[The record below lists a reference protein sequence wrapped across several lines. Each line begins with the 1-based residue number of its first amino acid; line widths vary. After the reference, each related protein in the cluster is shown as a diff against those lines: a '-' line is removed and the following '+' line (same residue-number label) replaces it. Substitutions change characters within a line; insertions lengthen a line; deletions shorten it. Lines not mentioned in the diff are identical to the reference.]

1 MRIALGARAAGTV
14 GGMFRAR
21 AGRSGRAEPPLRGDE
36 DLTQLAVRA
45 AAGDRAAEEAFVA
58 RTMDDV
64 WRYCR
69 HLMGPAHADDATQAA
84 YLRALRSLGSFRG
97 ESSARTWLIG
107 VARNTCLDLR
117 RTLARQARLSQHV
130 QAQPQA
136 VADDLHADHLPTE
149 LDDLLAALAPERR
162 EAFVLTQLLGFPYD
176 AAAELVGVPVG
187 TIRSRVARGRADL
200 LALVEAPDVASTDA
214 SSASGTGPN

>member
-1 MRIALGARAAGTV
+1 MLR
-14 GGMFRAR
+14 
-21 AGRSGRAEPPLRGDE
+21 GRTGRPVRSNPPVRGDE

-45 AAGDRAAEEAFVA
+45 AAGERAAEEAFVA

-69 HLMGPAHADDATQAA
+69 HLVGPEHADDATQAA

-97 ESSARTWLIG
+97 ESSAKTWLIG

-117 RTLARQARLSQHV
+117 RTLARRNRLDERL
-130 QAQPQA
+130 QAQPLP
-136 VADDLHADHLPTE
+136 VGGDLHAEQLPAE
-149 LDDLLAALAPERR
+149 RDELLAELAPERR

-176 AAAELVGVPVG
+176 AAAEVVGVPIG
-187 TIRSRVARGRADL
+187 TIRSRVARARGDL
-200 LALVEAPDVASTDA
+200 VALVAGPDGLDA
-214 SSASGTGPN
+214 TGTTSV

>member
-1 MRIALGARAAGTV
+1 
-14 GGMFRAR
+14 MFRGR
-21 AGRSGRAEPPLRGDE
+21 AGRAARSNPPIRGDE

-69 HLMGPAHADDATQAA
+69 HLVGPEHADDATQAA

-97 ESSARTWLIG
+97 ESSAKTWMIG

-117 RTLARQARLSQHV
+117 RTLARRSRLDERI
-130 QAQPQA
+130 QAQPL
-136 VADDLHADHLPTE
+136 VLADDLHAEQLPAE
-149 LDDLLAALAPERR
+149 LDELLATLTADRR

-176 AAAELVGVPVG
+176 AAAEVIGVPIG
-187 TIRSRVARGRADL
+187 TIRSRVARARGDL
-200 LALVEAPDVASTDA
+200 LALVDHDERGAEST
-214 SSASGTGPN
+214 GTD

>member
-1 MRIALGARAAGTV
+1 MPRGRGGRPAR
-14 GGMFRAR
+14 
-21 AGRSGRAEPPLRGDE
+21 SNPPIHGDE

-58 RTMDDV
+58 RTIDDV

-69 HLMGPAHADDATQAA
+69 HLVGPAHADDATQAA

-97 ESSARTWLIG
+97 ESSAKTWLIG

-117 RTLARQARLSQHV
+117 RTLARRSALDERLE
-130 QAQPQA
+130 AQPRPTGR
-136 VADDLHADHLPTE
+136 DLHDDHLPAE
-149 LDDLLAALAPERR
+149 LDELLAELSTQRR

-176 AAAELVGVPVG
+176 AAAEVIGVPIG
-187 TIRSRVARGRADL
+187 TIRSRVARARGDL
-200 LALVEAPDVASTDA
+200 LALVGTDDGRDPIGGVASV
-214 SSASGTGPN
+214 